1 MNIQQFLTYTIEA
14 IAIYHLVMLAA
25 SFVLYAYNK
34 AADNNTTTNAPDFY
48 QQVKDLMETEVE
60 LATPVF
66 SAETTIT
73 KEITHKVVAPSRSDF
88 SAMTVKALRAYIKTD
103 SQRRKRVEQL
113 IGKKYYRGLKAEL
126 VASLTKV
133 A

>member
-25 SFVLYAYNK
+25 SFVLYAYNEV
-34 AADNNTTTNAPDFY
+34 ANNTTANAPDFY

-60 LATPVF
+60 AAMPVF
-66 SAETTIT
+66 SAETTII
-73 KEITHKVVAPSRSDF
+73 KEITHKVVAPSQLEF
-88 SAMTVKALRAYIKTD
+88 STMTVKALRAYIKTD
-103 SQRRKRVEQL
+103 SQRRERVEQL

>member
-34 AADNNTTTNAPDFY
+34 AADNTTINASDFY
-48 QQVKDLMETEVE
+48 QVKDLMATEVE
-60 LATPVF
+60 PVTLVF
-66 SAETTIT
+66 SVETSIT
-73 KEITHKVVAPSRSDF
+73 KEITHKVVAPSQLDF

-103 SQRRKRVEQL
+103 SQRREQVEQL